1 MMQTE
6 FKSRTGG
13 TVRLM
18 TDCLPKTAEERLIRQ
33 RAVWNACCQTLAN
46 AVAVNGEEE
55 TLRRMLNGPH
65 AELLNGRNAQ

>member
-1 MMQTE
+1 MMKTE

-13 TVRLM
+13 TVRMM
-18 TDCLPKTAEERLIRQ
+18 TDCLPQTAEERKRRQ

-55 TLRRMLNGPH
+55 TLNRMLNGPH
-65 AELLNGRNAQ
+65 AELIAGRICQ